1 MRKRLLSRPAALA
14 AAASLGMTG
23 VLVTVPASAT
33 EPTKEASTSVKS
45 MSKQVQEFD
54 GVEGIQSY
62 GTDGEGN
69 VVVVTLP
76 EAELDDEGIEKI
88 EAFKGEYSNVEVIE
102 IAEPLQAYAKNQLVG
117 GAGYAVTGEGVEG
130 AGLCSVGFTAW
141 DPSGNPAVITAGHC
155 TGDDSMTVA
164 TRTMPSKDTAH
175 TGQDD
180 PQLLDPAPMGT
191 FSFSQF
197 GGPGHSQGANGHA
210 DSTDIAVIDVDN
222 PALELLPQVTD
233 WSDAA
238 ADADDLAAGIETNIT
253 AVGAPQKDRPVSKSG
268 RTTGLTHDDDLDI
281 VDGWSRIGVSET
293 DYRWVRGFAAN
304 GLEAAPGDS
313 GGAIFQGS
321 TAIGV
326 VSGGTPAE
334 GGNESFLWGTSL
346 VHALPHTDGY
356 TVALFVEAPKVTT
369 TEVEQGARVSGT
381 APAGA
386 EVTVTPVGG
395 GQPITVTADDSGNWS
410 FAAPQELGEHEYTAV
425 ARQGEYNVSE
435 ETSFAITVV
444 EASDDEPTPPT
455 PEPDPTDDPAPTPT
469 DEPTEDP
476 TTPAPTP
483 TEDPTAPAPS
493 DEPTEEAPAERELSI
508 DPSRVTVSDF
518 VNEDEGVNISGTG
531 FAPGQTIE
539 LEVFPQNDSVNDFTL
554 EGTADENGVVT
565 FGVYG
570 TNAANADVYLGT
582 YEVRVAAASDDDAAN
597 AGSEAAPAAGAYAAG
612 DADEPL
618 TGSFEVVADE
628 GAAPGE
634 DDENGEGSLPRTG
647 SELTGLGV
655 GAGLL
660 VAGAAAVYVTT
671 RRTKKG
677 QA

>member
-1 MRKRLLSRPAALA
+1 
-14 AAASLGMTG
+14 MTG

-33 EPTKEASTSVKS
+33 EPTKEASTSVKA

-54 GVEGIQSY
+54 GVEGIQAY

-76 EAELDDEGIEKI
+76 ESELDDEGIEKI

-102 IAEPLQAYAKNQLVG
+102 IAKPLQAYAKNQLVG
-117 GAGYAVTGEGVEG
+117 GAGYAVTGQGVED

-141 DPSGNPAVITAGHC
+141 DPNGDPAVITAGHC
-155 TGDDSMTVA
+155 TGDDSMNLA
-164 TRTMPSKDTAH
+164 TRTLPSLDTAF
-175 TGQDD
+175 TGEDN
-180 PQLLDPAPMGT
+180 PRLMDPAPMGA
-191 FSFSQF
+191 FAFSQF
-197 GGPGHSQGANGHA
+197 GGPGHSEGAKNDA
-210 DSTDIAVIDVDN
+210 NSTDIAVIDVDN
-222 PALELLPQVTD
+222 PDLELLPQVTD
-233 WSDAA
+233 WSTAGD
-238 ADADDLAAGIETNIT
+238 DDLAAGIETTIT
-253 AVGAPQKDRPVSKSG
+253 AVGAPQEGQPVSKSG

-281 VDGWSRIGVSET
+281 VDGWSRVGVSGT

-304 GLEAAPGDS
+304 GLEGAPGDS

-369 TEVEQGARVSGT
+369 TEVEQGARVPGT

-395 GQPITVTADDSGNWS
+395 GEPITVTADDSGNWS
-410 FAAPQELGEHEYTAV
+410 FEAPQELGEQEYTAV
-425 ARQGEYNVSE
+425 ARQGEYNVSDE
-435 ETSFAITVV
+435 ASFAITVV

-469 DEPTEDP
+469 DDPSDEPTEDPSATPTEDP
-476 TTPAPTP
+476 TTPAPT
-483 TEDPTAPAPS
+483 
-493 DEPTEEAPAERELSI
+493 DEPTEEAPAERELTI
-508 DPSRVTVSDF
+508 DPRRVSVSDF
-518 VNEDEGVNISGTG
+518 VNEDEGVNITGTG
-531 FAPGQTIE
+531 YAPGQVVE

-634 DDENGEGSLPRTG
+634 DEDENGDGNLPRTG
-647 SELTGLGV
+647 TELTGLGV

-660 VAGAAAVYVTT
+660 VVGAAAVYVTT

>member
-1 MRKRLLSRPAALA
+1 M
-14 AAASLGMTG
+14 
-23 VLVTVPASAT
+23 LVTVPSSAT
-33 EPTKEASTSVKS
+33 EPTKEASTSVKA

-54 GVEGIQSY
+54 DVEDIQAY

-76 EAELDDEGIEKI
+76 ESDLDDEGVEKI
-88 EAFKGEYSNVEVIE
+88 EAFQGEYSNVEVIE
-102 IAEPLQAYAKNQLVG
+102 ISKPMQAFAKNQVAG
-117 GAGYAVTGEGVEG
+117 GAGYLTDTD
-130 AGLCSVGFTAW
+130 GLCSVGFSAW
-141 DPSGNPAVITAGHC
+141 DSAGNPALITAGHC
-155 TGDDSMTVA
+155 TGDDAADRVA
-164 TRTMPSKDTAH
+164 RSLPSNDTAH
-175 TGQDD
+175 AGDSSTPQAMDD
-180 PQLLDPAPMGT
+180 EVLGAFG
-191 FSFSQF
+191 FSQF
-197 GGPGHSQGANGHA
+197 GGPGHGQGAFEDEN
-210 DSTDIAVIDVDN
+210 STDIAVIDVTN
-222 PALELLPQVTD
+222 ESLELLPQVTD
-233 WSDAA
+233 WSSAGS
-238 ADADDLAAGIETNIT
+238 DDLAAGVATNVTGIAAPEAGA
-253 AVGAPQKDRPVSKSG
+253 AVAKSG
-268 RTTGLTHDDDLDI
+268 RTTGYTEDDDVDMA
-281 VDGWSRIGVSET
+281 DGWSRINKPDGS
-293 DYRWVRGFAAN
+293 YRWVRGFGTE
-304 GLEAAPGDS
+304 GLDGAPGDS
-313 GGAIFQGS
+313 GGSIIQGDK
-321 TAIGV
+321 AVGV
-326 VSGGTPAE
+326 VSGGVPATE
-334 GGNESFLWGTSL
+334 TEPSWVWGTSL
-346 VHALPHTDGY
+346 VHALEFTDGY
-356 TVALFVEAPKVTT
+356 TVALFVESPKVTT
-369 TEVEQGARVSGT
+369 TEVEQGADVSGT

-386 EVTVTPVGG
+386 KVTVTPVGG
-395 GQPITVTADDSGNWS
+395 GESTTVTADGSGNWS
-410 FAAPQELGEHEYTAV
+410 FEAPQELGEQEYTAV

-435 ETSFAITVV
+435 EITFAITVV

-469 DEPTEDP
+469 DDPSDEPTEDPSATPTEDP
-476 TTPAPTP
+476 TTPAPT
-483 TEDPTAPAPS
+483 
-493 DEPTEEAPAERELSI
+493 DEPTEEAPAERELTI
-508 DPSRVTVSDF
+508 DPRRVSVSDF
-518 VNEDEGVNISGTG
+518 VNEDEGVNITGTG
-531 FAPGQTIE
+531 YAPGQVIE

-634 DDENGEGSLPRTG
+634 DEDGSDNGDLPRTG

>member
-1 MRKRLLSRPAALA
+1 
-14 AAASLGMTG
+14 MTG

-33 EPTKEASTSVKS
+33 EPTKEASTSVKA

-76 EAELDDEGIEKI
+76 ESELDDEGIEKI

-117 GAGYAVTGEGVEG
+117 GAGYGTDTG
-130 AGLCSVGFTAW
+130 GLCSVGFTAW
-141 DPSGNPAVITAGHC
+141 DPQGNPAVITAGHC
-155 TGDDSMTVA
+155 TSDGQAKLVDR
-164 TRTMPSKDTAH
+164 TRPSTDTAH
-175 TGQDD
+175 AGEGVQPQPLDD
-180 PQLLDPAPMGT
+180 DWMGT
-191 FSFSQF
+191 FGFSQF
-197 GGPGHSQGANGHA
+197 GGPGHSAGADKDPN
-210 DSTDIAVIDVDN
+210 STDIAVIDVDN

-253 AVGAPQKDRPVSKSG
+253 AVGAPQSGAPVSKSG

-444 EASDDEPTPPT
+444 EASDDDPTPPT
-455 PEPDPTDDPAPTPT
+455 PEPEPEPEPDPSDDPT
-469 DEPTEDP
+469 
-476 TTPAPTP
+476 PTP

-518 VNEDEGVNISGTG
+518 VNEDEGVNITATG
-531 FAPGQTIE
+531 YAPGQTVE